1 MLKNQWQAEG
11 LGFEIAAV
19 NDREPVA
26 ADDDLVVLAAPDP
39 QSERLTSLRLVE
51 SHYTLLLCVPDTRS
65 QVSQRCAAMLW
76 VT

>member
-1 MLKNQWQAEG
+1 MLKNLWLADG

-51 SHYTLLLCVPDTRS
+51 RQYVLLICVPDTCS
-65 QVSQRCAAMLW
+65 
-76 VT
+76 